1 MNDASHKP
9 PIVLVIAGNDP
20 SGGAGLAADQQA
32 VTALGCHPAPVVTT
46 LTVQDT
52 RNAYALHTAP
62 PDFVAGQ
69 VRVVLEDMPVAAI
82 KIGLLG
88 SGEIGEAVADVLSRH
103 QGIPIVLDP
112 VLVAAGGA
120 KLAEE
125 NLHQVLKDR
134 LMPMATVLTPNADES
149 RILGSGDADPDGR
162 ARQLRRSG
170 SEYVLI
176 KGADE
181 ETEDVENIL
190 YGPNGL
196 REAVSWPRLEGVHH
210 GSGCT
215 LASAIGARLAQG
227 DGPVDAVLQAQDYTW
242 RALKAGWKLGRGQ
255 WIPNRQLR
263 NRE

>member
-1 MNDASHKP
+1 MTDATHKP
-9 PIVLVIAGNDP
+9 PIVLIIAGNDP
-20 SGGAGLAADQQA
+20 SGGAGLAADQQT

-52 RNAYALHTAP
+52 RNAYDIHTAP
-62 PDFVAGQ
+62 PDFVADQ
-69 VRVVLEDMPVAAI
+69 IRVVLEDMPVAAV

-88 SGEIGEAVADVLSRH
+88 SAEIGEAVARVLARH
-103 QGIPIVLDP
+103 NDIPLVLDP

-125 NLHQVLKDR
+125 SLHRVLRDR
-134 LMPMATVLTPNADES
+134 LMPLATVLTPNADES
-149 RILGSGDADPDGR
+149 RTLGAGDADPDER
-162 ARQLRRSG
+162 ARQLRQSG

-190 YGPNGL
+190 YGPDGL
-196 REAVSWPRLEGVHH
+196 REAVTWPRLGGVHH

-215 LASAIGARLAQG
+215 LASAIGARLAHGDDPVEAVRQG
-227 DGPVDAVLQAQDYTW
+227 QDYTW
-242 RALKAGWKLGRGQ
+242 RALKQGWKLGRGQ
-255 WIPNRQLR
+255 WIPNRQVR
-263 NRE
+263 DSE